1 MIETYIV
8 DSFTDKPFAGNPAGV
23 FLLKLLMAKN
33 LIDEYLITLI
43 PTFLGDC
50 KRLFKGS
57 I

>member
-8 DSFTDKPFAGNPAGV
+8 DSFTDKPFAGNPT
-23 FLLKLLMAKN
+23 LLMAKN
-33 LIDEYLITLI
+33 LIDEHLITLI

-50 KRLFKGS
+50 KRLFKGG

>member
-50 KRLFKGS
+50 KRLFKGG